1 MQHVNCDVSTICIGL
16 AASFGSFLLAGGA
29 KGKRFALPNSQI
41 MIHQPLIGGNGIQGQ
56 ATDIEVLCTL
66 LSNRMD
72 KYYSIREY
80 LNYNGLVNLFE
91 RMNMHEFA
99 EMLRWFK
106 QYEIDINDNKIKFI
120 MIEKINK

>member
-1 MQHVNCDVSTICIGL
+1 MFYENCKDIIYEYL
-16 AASFGSFLLAGGA
+16 NDLRQF
-29 KGKRFALPNSQI
+29 K
-41 MIHQPLIGGNGIQGQ
+41 IQGQ
-56 ATDIEVLCTL
+56 ATYIEVLCTL